1 MEVKGVKLCYCVPP
15 DHEIG
20 QSLLKARY
28 DLLVVNATSKMG
40 SCPTALGPASRHLP
54 LRSVKKLKVAKI
66 TDMTEVVGL
75 AAAKKVKAYFAEEE
89 RA

>member
-1 MEVKGVKLCYCVPP
+1 
-15 DHEIG
+15 
-20 QSLLKARY
+20 
-28 DLLVVNATSKMG
+28 MG

-54 LRSVKKLKVAKI
+54 LRSVKKLTVAKI